1 MFSNSRFKAFL
12 RYDSFTFHK
21 RNNYCTVTY
30 EGHAHEHDPGIAI
43 MRMHKKRSIFQYEG
57 HTRMTLIGYG
67 TNCPKQ
73 TAHAAFEKRS
83 LMLSRERCTK
93 KNAGERSQTLVN
105 TGERFQKPPNT
116 Y

>member
-1 MFSNSRFKAFL
+1 
-12 RYDSFTFHK
+12 
-21 RNNYCTVTY
+21 
-30 EGHAHEHDPGIAI
+30 
-43 MRMHKKRSIFQYEG
+43 MRVMLV
-57 HTRMTLIGYG
+57 RMTLIGYG